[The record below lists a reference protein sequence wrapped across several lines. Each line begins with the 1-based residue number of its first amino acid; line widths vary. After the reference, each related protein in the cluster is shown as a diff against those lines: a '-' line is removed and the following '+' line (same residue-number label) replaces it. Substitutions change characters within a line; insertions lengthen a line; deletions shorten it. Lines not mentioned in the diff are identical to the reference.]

1 MTQSL
6 FNQGSEHST
15 GSYFTVDEKEQDS
28 EGLVKE
34 RRGGLARSRSMI
46 IALQSPAGN
55 KNRRGGNLTF
65 SNSVRHLSRAG
76 TSRRHLVTDE
86 SEEAF
91 SNCARQL
98 SRAGISR
105 RHLATD
111 DSPEKRTHH
120 HREEDQL
127 DDPCA

>member
-1 MTQSL
+1 MPQPKNMSTMSSRSKHSL
-6 FNQGSEHST
+6 DQGSEHT
-15 GSYFTVDEKEQDS
+15 TDSYFTVDEKKQEND
-28 EGLVKE
+28 GIAKE

-46 IALQSPAGN
+46 IALQSPAGY

-105 RHLATD
+105 HQLATD
-111 DSPEKRTHH
+111 ESSDDSAE
-120 HREEDQL
+120 
-127 DDPCA
+127 